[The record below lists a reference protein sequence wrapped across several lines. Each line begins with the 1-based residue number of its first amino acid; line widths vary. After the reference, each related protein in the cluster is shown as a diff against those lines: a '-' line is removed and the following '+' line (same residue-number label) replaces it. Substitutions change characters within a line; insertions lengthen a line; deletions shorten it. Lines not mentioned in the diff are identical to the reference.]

1 MLSKTTSMKKFLFY
15 LILVLLLIQLYRPTK
30 NRSEL
35 VAKDSITAS
44 NEVPEKIQSILKNS
58 CNDCH
63 TNNTNYLWYHNIA
76 PISWVVAR
84 HVKEGKE
91 HLNFDEWTVYNKNQ
105 KRHILEDLKESI
117 ETREMP
123 IVGYLK
129 MHPEAIVSDSDN
141 ELLLDWID
149 SLETK

>member
-1 MLSKTTSMKKFLFY
+1 
-15 LILVLLLIQLYRPTK
+15 
-30 NRSEL
+30 